1 MENDEPSLGDI
12 LGAALA
18 KKEIT
23 VSREILSILV
33 SAARKTGR
41 SSDMVW
47 NMLVSSEKELILN
60 EFCRP
65 AEPMRVSTREPHKVY
80 LTPEESRKIQRKI
93 DCIKEIRAITGLG
106 LKEAKDFMEGHH
118 DFATD
123 NSEIVSKLAST
134 LYNTYGCSLFKRAI
148 Q

>member
-33 SAARKTGR
+33 SAGRKTGR
-41 SSDMVW
+41 SSDMLW
-47 NMLVSSEKELILN
+47 NMLASSEKDLILN

-65 AEPMRVSTREPHKVY
+65 AEPMRAATRESCKVY
-80 LTPEESRKIQRKI
+80 LAPEESRKIHRKI
-93 DCIKEIRAITGLG
+93 DCIKEVRAITGLA
-106 LKEAKDFMEGHH
+106 LKEAKDFVEGHR

-123 NSEIVSKLAST
+123 NSEIVTKLAST
-134 LYNTYGCSLFKRAI
+134 LHNNYGCSLYRRASK
-148 Q
+148 